1 MKKKLVLLLSAVLVV
16 GMLAGCGDKK
26 EEAKEPAT
34 NTEAPATNDTNTAA
48 EAQYKDGEYH
58 QEAADFDEKSG
69 WKDTLDITVKDGK
82 IAAVNWDAVSKD
94 GGKTKKELGE
104 EYGMKKGGSEFE
116 WSEQAAKMEQELI
129 AKQDP
134 KAVAV
139 NDEGKTDAVSG
150 VSIHVSGF
158 VQLAEQALAQAK

>member
-34 NTEAPATNDTNTAA
+34 GTETTTDTNTAT
-48 EAQYKDGEYH
+48 EAQYKDGDYH
-58 QEAADFDEKSG
+58 AEAADFDEKSG

-82 IAAVNWDAVSKD
+82 ITAVNWDAVSKD

-104 EYGMKKGGSEFE
+104 EYGMKKSR
-116 WSEQAAKMEQELI
+116 I
-129 AKQDP
+129 
-134 KAVAV
+134 
-139 NDEGKTDAVSG
+139 
-150 VSIHVSGF
+150 
-158 VQLAEQALAQAK
+158 